1 MIRIMSDGNFNE
13 TENKRNSILN
23 VGFLIYIIMIIL
35 FFMMYKNGFIP
46 TISTLLIGYV
56 GAVIGNAIRIY
67 GIPDMYFTDGTLW
80 GSIKTRFFW
89 AYGPQLIGFFVIL
102 FFLQKR
108 IEIWFN

>member
-1 MIRIMSDGNFNE
+1 MSDGDFND
-13 TENKRNSILN
+13 TQYKRNSILN

-35 FFMMYKNGFIP
+35 FFMMYKKGLIP
-46 TISTLLIGYV
+46 TISTLLVAYI
-56 GAVIGNAIRIY
+56 GAVIGNALRIY
-67 GIPDMYFTDGTLW
+67 GMPDMYFTDGTLL

-108 IEIWFN
+108 IESWF